1 MTKYRKP
8 TGWVS
13 WPYTVKRGV
22 SLSWSWV
29 SQWPGDLCTP
39 TGAGC
44 HPLSSG
50 SHGSG
55 AGHPHQCLPK
65 AVTPGFRTT
74 IWTSQ
79 RTGMRPGSGISQTF
93 VFPRRLHQNASCCF
107 PASSHSSLCS
117 HSGVYCLVSPDGLFA
132 FFVFEQSVFRVI
144 QSFNNPRNFQRSR
157 SLR

>member
-50 SHGSG
+50 SRGSG